1 MKKKYSQDEINNILM
16 SKKLDDFYLAIV
28 ENKGE
33 LLTDEEYKEIKEK
46 EISYDNSK
54 EMVDDLINTINSDK
68 DLKDYTEEL
77 MKVLFS
83 VSQIRNSAILT
94 IIDDQIYDIANI
106 KFIDLNRNKIIH
118 YDNLSNYYTNKNA
131 RVKIFSKEEIP
142 GLNEN
147 TALIDVDSEENIHS
161 YENSYMKQNEN
172 DDLTDKFLVE
182 VKGKPYIF
190 KKNNNKRLN

>member
-54 EMVDDLINTINSDK
+54 EMVGDLINTINSDK

-182 VKGKPYIF
+182 VKGKPYIL
-190 KKNNNKRLN
+190 KKK